1 MNIMHQT
8 AKRKTP
14 NPMIRPRENTTAITN
29 PPRKTLS
36 RNMKSFQDG
45 PPGCGDINLGSIR

>member
-8 AKRKTP
+8 ANKKTP
-14 NPMIRPRENTTAITN
+14 SPMIRPRENTTAITN

-36 RNMKSFQDG
+36 RNEKLSRWAVR
-45 PPGCGDINLGSIR
+45 LWRYE